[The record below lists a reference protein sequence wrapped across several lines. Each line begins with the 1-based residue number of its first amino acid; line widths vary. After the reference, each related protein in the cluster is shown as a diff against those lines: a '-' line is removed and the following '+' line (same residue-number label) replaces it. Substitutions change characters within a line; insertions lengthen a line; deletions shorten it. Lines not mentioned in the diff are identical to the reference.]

1 MLLTKYSTHKSDN
14 MQLKP
19 EYESAFENVFSMSG
33 MPEQHFGFN
42 DSNQQNSINTS
53 DDDAAA
59 FEGMRAY
66 LGCEEKSNSL
76 KRGPDDN
83 PDSGKRSKSSGDFG
97 GFQQGGMSQFS
108 QGMGMG
114 LGMNMNMGMG
124 MGAEGNIF
132 VSLYPSV

>member
-33 MPEQHFGFN
+33 MPDQNFGFN
-42 DSNQQNSINTS
+42 DNSHQHSS
-53 DDDAAA
+53 DDDAAG

-66 LGCEEKSNSL
+66 LGGEEKSNSL
-76 KRGPDDN
+76 KRAPE
-83 PDSGKRSKSSGDFG
+83 DSPLETGKRAKTAADFAN
-97 GFQQGGMSQFS
+97 FPQGSMSQFS

-114 LGMNMNMGMG
+114 
-124 MGAEGNIF
+124 MGAEGNLF
-132 VSLYPSV
+132 VSLLLCWASFG